1 MPDLAAEPRA
11 PGSVKLQGEG
21 ELYRVRAGDYRI
33 VYQIQ
38 DAVLVVQIGH
48 RREIYRQ
55 YAARGFLESHWR
67 SALRLPPCLCSRRW
81 RTMRGH
87 APFVE

>member
-1 MPDLAAEPRA
+1 MPYTVAIKPRAEKYLAAIRDVRLAHRLREAIDERAESLRA

-21 ELYRVRAGDYRI
+21 ELYRVRVGDYRI

-38 DAVLVVQIGH
+38 DAVLVVLVVQIGH

-55 YAARGFLESHWR
+55 
-67 SALRLPPCLCSRRW
+67 
-81 RTMRGH
+81 
-87 APFVE
+87 

>member
-1 MPDLAAEPRA
+1 MSYTVAVERRAAKFLRALTDKRLSLRLREAIDGLAESPRP

-38 DAVLVVQIGH
+38 DAELVVLVVQIGH

-55 YAARGFLESHWR
+55 
-67 SALRLPPCLCSRRW
+67 
-81 RTMRGH
+81 
-87 APFVE
+87 

>member
-1 MPDLAAEPRA
+1 MSYRVIVAPAPTKFLERLRDESLQRRIAKALRVLENDSRP

-21 ELYRVRAGDYRI
+21 ELYCVRVGDYRI

-38 DAVLVVQIGH
+38 DAVLVVLVVQIGH

-55 YAARGFLESHWR
+55 
-67 SALRLPPCLCSRRW
+67 
-81 RTMRGH
+81 
-87 APFVE
+87 